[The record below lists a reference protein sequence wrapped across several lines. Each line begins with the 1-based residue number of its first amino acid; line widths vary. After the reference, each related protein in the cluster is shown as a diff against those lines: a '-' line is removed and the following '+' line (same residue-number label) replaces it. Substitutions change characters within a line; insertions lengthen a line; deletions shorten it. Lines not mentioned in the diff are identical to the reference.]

1 MHPLRI
7 AIASIALV
15 AILAAGFL
23 FIFRE
28 PFLQTIGDFLIVQDQ
43 LNPADVIHVISGEN
57 YRAEYGIQLYNQ
69 GYGKFLFFTGGW
81 CPYHNINHAQYSKET
96 ALAQGISPN
105 AIVTDEAEIDST
117 YAEAIRL
124 KEWIDLQTQPVNS
137 IMVVSDPHH
146 MRRARWTYRRIFG
159 DEIKIIMAPVPF
171 EMSMYQRQWWKDAES
186 RSMVKDEYLKFAF
199 YIARHQL
206 SWGKLRDW
214 LANFDKY

>member
-23 FIFRE
+23 YIFRE
-28 PFLQTIGDFLIVQDQ
+28 PVLQTIGDFLIVQDK
-43 LNPADVIHVISGEN
+43 LSPADVIHVISGEN
-57 YRAEYGIQLYNQ
+57 YRAEYGIQLYSR
-69 GYGKFLFFTGGW
+69 GYGKVLFFTGGW
-81 CPYHNINHAQYSKET
+81 CPYHNINHAQQSKGM
-96 ALAQGISPN
+96 ALAQGVSSN

-124 KEWIDLQTQPVNS
+124 KEWIDLQPQPVNA

-146 MRRARWTYRRIFG
+146 MRRARWTYKRIFG
-159 DEIKIIMAPVPF
+159 DEVKIIMAPVPF
-171 EMSMYQRQWWKDAES
+171 EMSMHQRQWWKDEAS
-186 RSMVKDEYLKFAF
+186 KRMIRDEYLKFGF
-199 YIARHQL
+199 YLARYQL
-206 SWGKLRDW
+206 SRGKLRDW

>member
-15 AILAAGFL
+15 AILAVGFL
-23 FIFRE
+23 FIIRE

-43 LNPADVIHVISGEN
+43 LSPADVIHVISGEN

-69 GYGKFLFFTGGW
+69 GYGKYLFFTGGW
-81 CPYHNINHAQYSKET
+81 CPYHNINHAQYSKES